1 MVKKMSYRGKTK
13 ILRIQALLF
22 ALFIVLTI
30 SLPKSAIANPAY
42 IYVYP
47 N

>member
-1 MVKKMSYRGKTK
+1 MSS
-13 ILRIQALLF
+13 
-22 ALFIVLTI
+22 LTI

-47 N
+47 NQGPSGIWVRVTVGVFIIIH